1 MPATP
6 ESAPGS
12 GNMRTA
18 RCALPLALVLMAL
31 ACEPAAATFP
41 GRNGDI
47 VLTYQQGARYANQQ
61 TSLLRYAPRL
71 GRGRQSPV
79 CSLPPSPGPVRC
91 VGVGRTA
98 FTPDGARLAT
108 AVTELNLHGG
118 NTRALWTLNA
128 QGGLIDRVPL
138 ASAYVDV
145 RWSPDESAFL
155 AVRNLDPNAPAFQ
168 PDLGTGVYILNRDGS
183 ERSLLATNATGA
195 DWCADGRVVVAQYGE
210 IRVLDLTRPGSSVRL
225 TRKGGAEPS
234 CSPDSSAVAFTRRS
248 AIWTIPTDGG
258 RARRLVVGRAPVWSP
273 DGKQVAYLRE
283 IRRGP
288 DFHTFLNRVGL
299 RRLVVR
305 QVSRNSLMTSDPF
318 DDAGVQDPDWQPIPP
333 G

>member
-1 MPATP
+1 
-6 ESAPGS
+6 
-12 GNMRTA
+12 MRTG
-18 RCALPLALVLMAL
+18 RCALLLALALLAL
-31 ACEPAAATFP
+31 ASEPAAATFP

-47 VLTYQQGARYANQQ
+47 VLTYSLGSRYAQQ
-61 TSLLRYAPRL
+61 QMRLLRYAPRL
-71 GRGRQSPV
+71 GPGRQSPV
-79 CSLPPSPGPVRC
+79 CSLQSSPGPVRC
-91 VGVGRTA
+91 VGVGRAA

-108 AVTELNLHGG
+108 AVTELNLQGG
-118 NTRALWTLNA
+118 NTWGLWTLNA
-128 QGGLIDRVPL
+128 EGGLINRVPL
-138 ASAYVDV
+138 ASAYGDV
-145 RWSPDESAFL
+145 RWAPDESAFL

-168 PDLGTGVYILNRDGS
+168 PNLGTGVYILNRDGS

-210 IRVLDLTRPGSSVRL
+210 IWVLDLSRPGSSRRL

-234 CSPDSSAVAFTRRS
+234 CSPDSREVAFTRGR
-248 AIWTIPTDGG
+248 ALWKVPTDGG

-288 DFHTFLNRVGL
+288 DFHTFLYRVGL

-318 DDAGVQDPDWQPIPP
+318 DDAGAQDPDWQPIPP